1 MAIQS
6 TGLGSNLD
14 INSIISKLMQ
24 VEQQPLK
31 TLAKKEASF
40 QAKLS
45 AYGTLNSAVSS
56 FQSALTSLNNPS
68 TFQTLSASSSD
79 STIAFA
85 TANST
90 AVAGSYNLNVT
101 KLAQAQAISSAG
113 VVSTSDAIGSGT
125 TTTINF
131 QFGKI
136 TGTATNGTYSGASFA
151 QDPNQ
156 NTGSITINSN
166 NNTLQGI
173 RDTINTGNFGVS
185 ASIVG
190 DGSATPYHLVLTSA
204 KTGETSSMKIT
215 VAPGG
220 DSAVS
225 NLLSYDPAGTQKF
238 TEVTTGQNA
247 NLTLN
252 GINISNASN
261 TITNSIQGAS
271 ITVSKIGSTSISIS
285 PNTSGIQTGVTNFV
299 KAYNDLNG
307 TIKTLTA
314 YDAKTQKAGL
324 LIGDST
330 AQSIQNQVRR
340 TLSAAVNGLGGG
352 ITTLS
357 QIGISF
363 QKDGTLA
370 VDSGKL
376 NTALTTN
383 FKDVGGLFASL
394 GATSDS
400 LISIAGSSSA
410 TQAGSFP
417 LSVSQIATKGNLQSD
432 LVLELPT
439 TTIADNNSINVTLD
453 GVTSVVNLTG
463 GTYTP
468 SALATMLQSAINS
481 NATFTAA
488 GSSTTISLSGGAL
501 NIQSNKYG
509 SVSNI
514 SLSNNTGT
522 SLSKLT
528 TAVTNGTAGLDVIA
542 SLNGISKTGTGQLLT
557 GTNATATEG
566 LQLIIAGGSTGD
578 RGTVNFSIGYASSLS
593 KLVTGFLGTT
603 GTIQSSTTGITK
615 NITDIG
621 KQRDSINSRL
631 FDVEARYRA
640 QFTALDKTVSSLN
653 NISAFLTQQL
663 SALNGSNTK

>member
-6 TGLGSNLD
+6 TGVGSNLD
-14 INSIISKLMQ
+14 VNSIISKLMQ

-31 TLAKKEASF
+31 SLAKKEASF

-45 AYGTLNSAVSS
+45 AYGTLSGAVSS
-56 FQSALTSLNNPS
+56 FQSALTNLNNPS
-68 TFQTLSASSSD
+68 TFQTLSANSSD

-90 AVAGSYNLNVT
+90 AVAGNYNLNVT

-113 VVSTSDAIGSGT
+113 VVSTSDAIGSGA

-136 TGTATNGTYSGASFA
+136 TGTASNGTYTGASFA

-190 DGSATPYHLVLTSA
+190 DSSATPYHLVLTSA

-252 GINISNASN
+252 GINISSASN
-261 TITNSIQGAS
+261 TISNSIQGAS
-271 ITVSKIGSTSISIS
+271 ITVSKVGSTNISIS
-285 PNTSGIQTGVTNFV
+285 PNTSGIQTGITNFV

-330 AQSIQNQVRR
+330 AQNIQNQVRR

-352 ITTLS
+352 ITSLS

-376 NTALTTN
+376 NTALTTS

-394 GATSDS
+394 GSTSDS

-410 TQAGSFP
+410 TKAGSFP
-417 LSVSQIATKGNLQSD
+417 LSVSQIATKGNLKGDQI
-432 LVLELPT
+432 LIPT
-439 TTIADNNSINVTLD
+439 TIITDNTSIDVTLD
-453 GVTSVVNLTG
+453 GVTSVVNLTSG
-463 GTYTP
+463 NYTP

-481 NATFTAA
+481 NATFSAA
-488 GSSTTISLSGGAL
+488 GSATTISLSGGTL

-514 SLSNNTGT
+514 SLANKTGT
-522 SLSKLT
+522 TLNNIT
-528 TAVTNGTAGLDVIA
+528 GTITNGTAGLDVIA
-542 SLNGISKTGTGQLLT
+542 NLNGISKTGSGQLLT
-557 GTNATATEG
+557 GTNGTATEG
-566 LQLIIAGGSTGD
+566 LQLIVAGGSTGD
-578 RGTVNFSIGYASSLS
+578 RGTVNFSVGYASSLS

-640 QFTALDKTVSSLN
+640 QFTALDKTVSGLN

-663 SALNGSNTK
+663 SALNGSNTR

>member
-6 TGLGSNLD
+6 TGVGSNLD
-14 INSIISKLMQ
+14 VNSIISKLMQ

-31 TLAKKEASF
+31 SLAKKEASF

-45 AYGTLNSAVSS
+45 AYGTLSGAVSS
-56 FQSALTSLNNPS
+56 FQSALTNLNNPS
-68 TFQTLSASSSD
+68 TFQTLSANSSD
-79 STIAFA
+79 SSIAFA

-136 TGTATNGTYSGASFA
+136 TGTASSGTYTGASFA

-261 TITNSIQGAS
+261 TISNSIQGAS
-271 ITVSKIGSTSISIS
+271 ITVSKVGSTNISIS
-285 PNTSGIQTGVTNFV
+285 PNTSGIQTGITNFV

-330 AQSIQNQVRR
+330 AQNIQNQVRR

-352 ITTLS
+352 ITSLS

-363 QKDGTLA
+363 QKDGALA

-376 NTALTTN
+376 NTALTTS

-417 LSVSQIATKGNLQSD
+417 LSVSQIATKGNLKGD
-432 LVLELPT
+432 LTLTPT
-439 TTIADNNSINVTLD
+439 TTIADNTSIDVTLD
-453 GVTSVVNLTG
+453 GVTSVVNLTSG
-463 GTYTP
+463 NYTP

-488 GSSTTISLSGGAL
+488 GSATTISLSGGTL

-514 SLSNNTGT
+514 SLGNKTGT
-522 SLSKLT
+522 TLNNITGTITS
-528 TAVTNGTAGLDVIA
+528 GTAGLDVIA
-542 SLNGISKTGTGQLLT
+542 SLNGISKTGSGQLLT
-557 GTNATATEG
+557 GTNGTATEG
-566 LQLIIAGGSTGD
+566 LQLIVAGGSTGS
-578 RGTVNFSIGYASSLS
+578 RGTVNFSVGYASSLS

-615 NITDIG
+615 NISDIG

-640 QFTALDKTVSSLN
+640 QFTALDKTVSGLN

-663 SALNGSNTK
+663 SALNGSNTR

>member
-6 TGLGSNLD
+6 TGVGSNLD
-14 INSIISKLMQ
+14 VNSIISKLMQ

-31 TLAKKEASF
+31 SLAKKEASF

-45 AYGTLNSAVSS
+45 AYGTLSGAVSS
-56 FQSALTSLNNPS
+56 FQSALTNLNNPS
-68 TFQTLSASSSD
+68 TFQTLSANSSD
-79 STIAFA
+79 SSIAFA

-136 TGTATNGTYSGASFA
+136 TGTASSGTYTGASFA

-261 TITNSIQGAS
+261 TISNSIQGAS
-271 ITVSKIGSTSISIS
+271 ITVSKVGSTNISIS
-285 PNTSGIQTGVTNFV
+285 PNTSGIQTGITNFV

-330 AQSIQNQVRR
+330 AQNIQNQVRR

-352 ITTLS
+352 ITSLS

-363 QKDGTLA
+363 QKDGALA

-376 NTALTTN
+376 NTALTTS

-417 LSVSQIATKGNLQSD
+417 LSVSQIATKGNLKGD
-432 LVLELPT
+432 LTLTPT
-439 TTIADNNSINVTLD
+439 TTIADNTSIDVTLD
-453 GVTSVVNLTG
+453 GVTSVVNLTSG
-463 GTYTP
+463 DYTP

-488 GSSTTISLSGGAL
+488 GSATTISLSGGTL

-514 SLSNNTGT
+514 SLGNKTGT
-522 SLSKLT
+522 TLNNITGTITS
-528 TAVTNGTAGLDVIA
+528 GTAGLDVIA
-542 SLNGISKTGTGQLLT
+542 SLNGISKTGSGQLLT
-557 GTNATATEG
+557 GTNGTATEG
-566 LQLIIAGGSTGD
+566 LQLIVAGGSTGS
-578 RGTVNFSIGYASSLS
+578 RGTVNFSVGYASSLS

-615 NITDIG
+615 NISDIG

-640 QFTALDKTVSSLN
+640 QFTALDKTVSGLN

-663 SALNGSNTK
+663 SALNGSNTR